1 LNYAVAE
8 VLCKTRVRLM
18 QNSDYRDPMT
28 ESDIRHAIFKVFR
41 KIAPEA
47 NLDELG
53 PSENLREALD
63 IDSFDFL
70 NLMIGLH
77 DELHVEIQE
86 ADYPKLT
93 TLGELVSY
101 LSDRLK

>member
-1 LNYAVAE
+1 MSEQEIRRAV
-8 VLCKTRVRLM
+8 
-18 QNSDYRDPMT
+18 
-28 ESDIRHAIFKVFR
+28 FKILG

-47 NLDELG
+47 NLDQIN
-53 PSENLREALD
+53 SDANLREALD

-77 DELHVEIQE
+77 AELNVEIAE
-86 ADYPKLT
+86 SEYPRLK

>member
-1 LNYAVAE
+1 
-8 VLCKTRVRLM
+8 
-18 QNSDYRDPMT
+18 MT
-28 ESDIRHAIFKVFR
+28 ESDIRRAIFNVLR

-47 NLDELG
+47 NLEELD
-53 PSENLREALD
+53 PTENLREALD

-77 DELHVEIQE
+77 DDLNVEISE
-86 ADYPKLT
+86 SDYPKLSS
-93 TLGELVSY
+93 LGELVRY